1 MRSVVLEPGKTNV
14 CGICGAKEPFIE
26 YKELE
31 GIHFIWCNKC
41 HTISFFKP
49 PQNEMK
55 KHLIGRLIIFFVG
68 RKNSVKI
75 IELKPLFCRMPKK
88 VNGGKP

>member
-41 HTISFFKP
+41 VPS
-49 PQNEMK
+49 
-55 KHLIGRLIIFFVG
+55 
-68 RKNSVKI
+68 
-75 IELKPLFCRMPKK
+75 LKGQR
-88 VNGGKP
+88 N